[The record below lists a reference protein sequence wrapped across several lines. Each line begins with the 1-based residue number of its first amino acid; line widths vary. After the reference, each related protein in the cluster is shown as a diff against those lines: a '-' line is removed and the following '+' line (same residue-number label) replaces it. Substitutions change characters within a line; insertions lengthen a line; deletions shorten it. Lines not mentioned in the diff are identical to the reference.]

1 MRTNDFTTQPT
12 AHALNEGMFRKFGVK
27 VNFDKYGRADLEN
40 YRNLLRTKVHA
51 QESQSNFNALL
62 DDEGY
67 QKDKYMLGMLNVR
80 IKEMVGEAK
89 LPMKTVNGK
98 KVPAF
103 AADGKGK
110 NDLAKKKDAK
120 VKEELKGGQK
130 KLDLNDNDK
139 IDSDDLKQLRAGKK
153 KNAKVKEG
161 HMTPFEAAM
170 YHGHKCHEC
179 YGGGMLELAH
189 HHQVECEKHGGKLH
203 FMPGGKIQLE
213 HSGKMHPCG
222 EGFGAGLGALGGGAA
237 GYSAG
242 TAVGGALGPA
252 VGLDP
257 VTGALAGGVIG
268 GMAGADKGA
277 DIGDKITSG
286 MTRPGITGK
295 QGTMR
300 HTAPAMEGKKAK
312 KDYDGDGKVESGEDE
327 YMGSRDKAIKKAMA
341 NKSKIKESIARYIAE
356 DEEGKAKSITAGLD
370 MVNDF
375 TSWMQRVATY
385 QTKSM
390 IELSDQIRAHFGDEA
405 AQRFKQETGAA
416 LGQSLESLT
425 QSREQ
430 LSNAVA
436 VLAGEAPAQDQMGM
450 DNGDDGMDM
459 QEPGM
464 EEPGM
469 DEMPPEGGDEFGG
482 ADAASGG
489 ANLTGREPRAES
501 YVRESIARGNRLM
514 AILGAK

>member
-12 AHALNEGMFRKFGVK
+12 AHALNEGMFKKFGVK

-51 QESQSNFNALL
+51 QESHSNFNALL

-80 IKEMVGEAK
+80 IKEMVGESKKAK
-89 LPMKTVNGK
+89 PDFLDMDKDGNKKEPMKK
-98 KVPAF
+98 AI
-103 AADGKGK
+103 
-110 NDLAKKKDAK
+110 KDKK

-130 KLDLNDNDK
+130 KLDKNHNGKLDG
-139 IDSDDLKQLRAGKK
+139 DDFKKLRAGK
-153 KNAKVKEG
+153 KVKEG
-161 HMTPFEAAM
+161 HMTPFEASK
-170 YHGHKCHEC
+170 YHADCCHEC
-179 YGGGMLELAH
+179 YTGGMLELAH
-189 HHQVECEKHGGKLH
+189 HHQVECERHGGKLH
-203 FMPGGKIQLE
+203 FLPGGKVQLE
-213 HSGKMHPCG
+213 HSGQMHDCG
-222 EGFGAGLGALGGGAA
+222 EGFGNAVGTGGGAA
-237 GYSAG
+237 IGAM
-242 TAVGGALGPA
+242 VGGPVGAALGGVA
-252 VGLDP
+252 GN
-257 VTGALAGGVIG
+257 AL
-268 GMAGADKGA
+268 
-277 DIGDKITSG
+277 TSSL
-286 MTRPGITGK
+286 TKPGITGGH
-295 QGTMR
+295 GTMKS
-300 HTAPAMEGKKAK
+300 TAPAMEGKKAK
-312 KDYDGDGKVESGEDE
+312 KDYDGDGKVESGEEE
-327 YMGSRDKAIKKAMA
+327 YKGARDKAIKKAMA

-450 DNGDDGMDM
+450 DNGEGGMDM
-459 QEPGM
+459 DQGMDPDM

-469 DEMPPEGGDEFGG
+469 DEMPPEGDDEFGG
-482 ADAASGG
+482 ADAAAGG
-489 ANLTGREPRAES
+489 PNLTGREPRAES
-501 YVRESIARGNRLM
+501 VMRESIARGNRLM

>member
-80 IKEMVGEAK
+80 IKEMVGESKKAKPDFLDMDKDGNKKEPMKKAVKDKKATEGLKGNQSKLDMDKDGKLEKSDFAK
-89 LPMKTVNGK
+89 LR
-98 KVPAF
+98 
-103 AADGKGK
+103 
-110 NDLAKKKDAK
+110 AKK
-120 VKEELKGGQK
+120 
-130 KLDLNDNDK
+130 
-139 IDSDDLKQLRAGKK
+139 
-153 KNAKVKEG
+153 KVKEG

-179 YGGGMLELAH
+179 YSGGMLELAH
-189 HHQVECEKHGGKLH
+189 HHQVEAEKHGGKLH

-213 HSGKMHPCG
+213 HSGKMHTCG
-222 EGFGAGLGALGGGAA
+222 EGFGNAVGTGAGAA
-237 GYSAG
+237 I
-242 TAVGGALGPA
+242 
-252 VGLDP
+252 
-257 VTGALAGGVIG
+257 GALAGGPVGAALG
-268 GMAGADKGA
+268 GVAGDAL
-277 DIGDKITSG
+277 TSSL
-286 MTRPGITGK
+286 TKPGITGE

-312 KDYDGDGKVESGEDE
+312 KDYDGDGKVESGKDE
-327 YMGSRDKAIKKAMA
+327 YMGARDKAIKKAMA

-469 DEMPPEGGDEFGG
+469 DEMPPEGGDDEFGG
-482 ADAASGG
+482 ADAAAGG

>member
-1 MRTNDFTTQPT
+1 MRTNDFTIQPT
-12 AHALNEGMFRKFGVK
+12 AHALNEGMFKKFGVK

-67 QKDKYMLGMLNVR
+67 QKDKYMLGMLNIR
-80 IKEMVGEAK
+80 IKEMVGESKKAKPDFLDMDKDGNKKETMKKAVKDKKATEGLKGNQSKLDMDKDGKLEKSDFAK
-89 LPMKTVNGK
+89 LR
-98 KVPAF
+98 
-103 AADGKGK
+103 
-110 NDLAKKKDAK
+110 AKK
-120 VKEELKGGQK
+120 
-130 KLDLNDNDK
+130 
-139 IDSDDLKQLRAGKK
+139 
-153 KNAKVKEG
+153 KVKEG

-179 YGGGMLELAH
+179 YSGGMLELAH

-213 HSGKMHPCG
+213 HSGKMHACG
-222 EGFGAGLGALGGGAA
+222 EGFGSALGALGGGVA
-237 GYSAG
+237 GAGAGSALG
-242 TAVGGALGPA
+242 TAVAGPVGGVVGGALG
-252 VGLDP
+252 GF
-257 VTGALAGGVIG
+257 
-268 GMAGADKGA
+268 AGADAGA
-277 DIGDKITSG
+277 DLGNKITSSIA
-286 MTRPGITGK
+286 RPGIAKEAGAL
-295 QGTMR
+295 R
-300 HTAPAMEGKKAK
+300 STAPAMEGKKAK
-312 KDYDGDGKVESGEDE
+312 KDYDGDGKIESGKDE

-416 LGQSLESLT
+416 LSQSLESLT

-450 DNGDDGMDM
+450 DNGEGGMDM
-459 QEPGM
+459 DPDM
-464 EEPGM
+464 AEPGM
-469 DEMPPEGGDEFGG
+469 DEMPPEGGDDEFGG
-482 ADAASGG
+482 ADAAAGG

>member
-12 AHALNEGMFRKFGVK
+12 AHALNEGMFKKFGVK
-27 VNFDKYGRADLEN
+27 VNFDKYGRSDLEN

-80 IKEMVGEAK
+80 IKEMVGEGK
-89 LPMKTVNGK
+89 MPMKTVNGK

-110 NDLAKKKDAK
+110 NDLSKKKDAK
-120 VKEELKGGQK
+120 VKEELKGGQT
-130 KLDLNDNDK
+130 KLDLNNNDK

-153 KNAKVKEG
+153 KKDTKVKEG
-161 HMTPFEAAM
+161 HMTPFEAAK
-170 YHGHKCHEC
+170 YHADCCHEC
-179 YGGGMLELAH
+179 YSGGMLELAH

-203 FMPGGKIQLE
+203 FMPGGKVQLE
-213 HSGKMHPCG
+213 HSGKMHDCG
-222 EGFGAGLGALGGGAA
+222 EGIGNMIGTGGGAA
-237 GYSAG
+237 LGAMVG
-242 TAVGGALGPA
+242 GPVGAAVGGVAGDAL
-252 VGLDP
+252 
-257 VTGALAGGVIG
+257 
-268 GMAGADKGA
+268 
-277 DIGDKITSG
+277 TSSL
-286 MTRPGITGK
+286 TKPGITGGH
-295 QGTMR
+295 GTMKS
-300 HTAPAMEGKKAK
+300 TAPAMEGKKAK

-341 NKSKIKESIARYIAE
+341 SKKKIKESIARYIAE

-469 DEMPPEGGDEFGG
+469 DEMPPEGGDDEFGG

>member
-1 MRTNDFTTQPT
+1 
-12 AHALNEGMFRKFGVK
+12 
-27 VNFDKYGRADLEN
+27 
-40 YRNLLRTKVHA
+40 
-51 QESQSNFNALL
+51 
-62 DDEGY
+62 
-67 QKDKYMLGMLNVR
+67 
-80 IKEMVGEAK
+80 
-89 LPMKTVNGK
+89 
-98 KVPAF
+98 
-103 AADGKGK
+103 
-110 NDLAKKKDAK
+110 
-120 VKEELKGGQK
+120 
-130 KLDLNDNDK
+130 
-139 IDSDDLKQLRAGKK
+139 
-153 KNAKVKEG
+153 
-161 HMTPFEAAM
+161 MTPFEAAM

-189 HHQVECEKHGGKLH
+189 HHQVECERNGGKLH
-203 FMPGGKIQLE
+203 FSPGGKIQLE

-222 EGFGAGLGALGGGAA
+222 EGFGAGIGAGIGGITGAAGGAALGGAALGPLGALGGAAIGGLAGAA
-237 GYSAG
+237 S
-242 TAVGGALGPA
+242 
-252 VGLDP
+252 
-257 VTGALAGGVIG
+257 
-268 GMAGADKGA
+268 GADT
-277 DIGDKITSG
+277 GDKITSG
-286 MTRPGITGK
+286 MARPGITGE

-312 KDYDGDGKVESGEDE
+312 RDYDEDGQVETGEEE
-327 YMGSRDKAIKKAMA
+327 YKGAKDKAIKKAMA

-464 EEPGM
+464 
-469 DEMPPEGGDEFGG
+469 DEMPPEGGDDEFGG

>member
-1 MRTNDFTTQPT
+1 MRTNDFTTKPT
-12 AHALNEGMFRKFGVK
+12 AHALNEGMFKKFGVK
-27 VNFDKYGRADLEN
+27 VNFDKYGRDELEN

-80 IKEMVGEAK
+80 IKEMVGEGK
-89 LPMKTVNGK
+89 MPMKTVNGK

-110 NDLAKKKDAK
+110 NDLSKKKDSK

-130 KLDLNDNDK
+130 KLDVNDNGK
-139 IDSDDLKQLRAGKK
+139 LDSDDFKKLRAGKK
-153 KNAKVKEG
+153 KDSKVKEG
-161 HMTPFEAAM
+161 HMTPFEAAK
-170 YHGHKCHEC
+170 YHADCCHEC
-179 YGGGMLELAH
+179 WSGGMMELAH

-203 FMPGGKIQLE
+203 FMPGGTMQLE
-213 HSGKMHPCG
+213 HSGKMHSCG
-222 EGFGAGLGALGGGAA
+222 EGFGSAVGALG
-237 GYSAG
+237 
-242 TAVGGALGPA
+242 
-252 VGLDP
+252 
-257 VTGALAGGVIG
+257 G
-268 GMAGADKGA
+268 GMAGADAGAALGGAVAGPVGSVVGGALGGFAGA
-277 DIGDKITSG
+277 DAGADLGNKITSSLN
-286 MTRPGITGK
+286 RPGITGG
-295 QGTMR
+295 QGTMKS
-300 HTAPAMEGKKAK
+300 TAPAMEGKKAK
-312 KDYDGDGKVESGEDE
+312 KDYDGDGKIESGKDE

-341 NKSKIKESIARYIAE
+341 SKKKIKESIARFIAE

-405 AQRFKQETGAA
+405 AQRFKQETGTA
-416 LGQSLESLT
+416 LSQSLESLT

-450 DNGDDGMDM
+450 DNGEDGMDM
-459 QEPGM
+459 DQGGDM
-464 EEPGM
+464 DMDQGM
-469 DEMPPEGGDEFGG
+469 DDMGDDFAG
-482 ADAASGG
+482 ADASAGG
-489 ANLTGREPRAES
+489 AEVTGREPRAES

>member
-1 MRTNDFTTQPT
+1 MRTNDFTTKPT
-12 AHALNEGMFRKFGVK
+12 AHALNEGMFKKFGVK
-27 VNFDKYGRADLEN
+27 VNFDKYGRDELEN

-80 IKEMVGEAK
+80 IKEMVGESK
-89 LPMKTVNGK
+89 KSKPDFLDLDKDGNKKEPMKK
-98 KVPAF
+98 
-103 AADGKGK
+103 AAKD
-110 NDLAKKKDAK
+110 KKDK
-120 VKEELKGGQK
+120 
-130 KLDLNDNDK
+130 
-139 IDSDDLKQLRAGKK
+139 
-153 KNAKVKEG
+153 KVKEG
-161 HMTPFEAAM
+161 HMTPFEAAK
-170 YHGHKCHEC
+170 YHADCCHEC
-179 YGGGMLELAH
+179 WSGGMMELAH

-203 FMPGGKIQLE
+203 FIPGGKIQLE
-213 HSGKMHPCG
+213 HSGKMHDCG
-222 EGFGAGLGALGGGAA
+222 EGFGNAVGTGGGAA
-237 GYSAG
+237 LGAM
-242 TAVGGALGPA
+242 VGGPVGAALGGVA
-252 VGLDP
+252 GN
-257 VTGALAGGVIG
+257 AL
-268 GMAGADKGA
+268 
-277 DIGDKITSG
+277 TSSLSK
-286 MTRPGITGK
+286 PGITGAE
-295 QGTMR
+295 GTMKS
-300 HTAPAMEGKKAK
+300 TAPAMEGKKAK
-312 KDYDGDGKVESGEDE
+312 KDYDGDGKVESPEDE
-327 YMGSRDKAIKKAMA
+327 YKGSRDKAIKKAMA
-341 NKSKIKESIARYIAE
+341 NKKKIKESIARYIAE

-416 LGQSLESLT
+416 LSQSLESLT

-450 DNGDDGMDM
+450 DNGEDGMDM
-459 QEPGM
+459 DQDM
-464 EEPGM
+464 SM
-469 DEMPPEGGDEFGG
+469 DQGEEMPADDFAG
-482 ADAASGG
+482 ADASAGG
-489 ANLTGREPRAES
+489 AEVTGREPRAES

>member
-1 MRTNDFTTQPT
+1 
-12 AHALNEGMFRKFGVK
+12 
-27 VNFDKYGRADLEN
+27 
-40 YRNLLRTKVHA
+40 
-51 QESQSNFNALL
+51 
-62 DDEGY
+62 
-67 QKDKYMLGMLNVR
+67 
-80 IKEMVGEAK
+80 
-89 LPMKTVNGK
+89 
-98 KVPAF
+98 
-103 AADGKGK
+103 
-110 NDLAKKKDAK
+110 
-120 VKEELKGGQK
+120 
-130 KLDLNDNDK
+130 
-139 IDSDDLKQLRAGKK
+139 
-153 KNAKVKEG
+153 
-161 HMTPFEAAM
+161 
-170 YHGHKCHEC
+170 
-179 YGGGMLELAH
+179 
-189 HHQVECEKHGGKLH
+189 
-203 FMPGGKIQLE
+203 
-213 HSGKMHPCG
+213 
-222 EGFGAGLGALGGGAA
+222 
-237 GYSAG
+237 
-242 TAVGGALGPA
+242 
-252 VGLDP
+252 
-257 VTGALAGGVIG
+257 
-268 GMAGADKGA
+268 MAGADKGA
-277 DIGDKITSG
+277 DIGNKITSG
-286 MTRPGITGK
+286 MARPGITGE

-312 KDYDGDGKVESGEDE
+312 RDYDEDGKVETGEEE

-405 AQRFKQETGAA
+405 AQRFKQETGDA

>member
-1 MRTNDFTTQPT
+1 MRTNDFTTKPT
-12 AHALNEGMFRKFGVK
+12 AHALNEGMFKKFGVK
-27 VNFDKYGRADLEN
+27 VNFDKYGRDELEN

-80 IKEMVGEAK
+80 IKEMVGEGK
-89 LPMKTVNGK
+89 MPMKTVNGK

-110 NDLAKKKDAK
+110 NDLSKNKK

-130 KLDLNDNDK
+130 KLDVNDNGK
-139 IDSDDLKQLRAGKK
+139 LDSDDFKKLRAGKK
-153 KNAKVKEG
+153 KDSKVKEG
-161 HMTPFEAAM
+161 HMTPFEAAK
-170 YHGHKCHEC
+170 YHADCCHEC
-179 YGGGMLELAH
+179 WSGGMMELAH

-203 FMPGGKIQLE
+203 FMPGGTMQLE
-213 HSGKMHPCG
+213 HSGKMHSCG
-222 EGFGAGLGALGGGAA
+222 EGFGNTVGTGAGAA
-237 GYSAG
+237 I
-242 TAVGGALGPA
+242 
-252 VGLDP
+252 
-257 VTGALAGGVIG
+257 GALAGGPVGAALG
-268 GMAGADKGA
+268 GVAGNAL
-277 DIGDKITSG
+277 TSSL
-286 MTRPGITGK
+286 TKPGITGE
-295 QGTMR
+295 QGTMKS
-300 HTAPAMEGKKAK
+300 TSPAMEAKADKKAK
-312 KDYDGDGKVESGEDE
+312 KDYDGDGKIESGKDE

-405 AQRFKQETGAA
+405 AQRFKQETGTA
-416 LGQSLESLT
+416 LSQSLESLT

-450 DNGDDGMDM
+450 DNGEDGMDM
-459 QEPGM
+459 DQGGDM
-464 EEPGM
+464 DMDQGM
-469 DEMPPEGGDEFGG
+469 DDMGDDFAG
-482 ADAASGG
+482 ADASAGG
-489 ANLTGREPRAES
+489 AEVTGREPRAES

>member
-1 MRTNDFTTQPT
+1 MRTNDFTTKPT
-12 AHALNEGMFRKFGVK
+12 AHALNEGMFKKFGVK
-27 VNFDKYGRADLEN
+27 VNFDKYGRDELEN

-80 IKEMVGEAK
+80 IKEMVGEGK
-89 LPMKTVNGK
+89 MPMKTVNGK

-110 NDLAKKKDAK
+110 NDLSKKKDAK

-130 KLDLNDNDK
+130 KLDVNNNGELDG
-139 IDSDDLKQLRAGKK
+139 DDFKKLRAGKK
-153 KNAKVKEG
+153 KDSKVKEG
-161 HMTPFEAAM
+161 HMTPFEAAK
-170 YHGHKCHEC
+170 YHADCCHEC
-179 YGGGMLELAH
+179 WSGGMMELAH

-203 FMPGGKIQLE
+203 FMPGGTMQLE
-213 HSGKMHPCG
+213 HSGKMHSCG
-222 EGFGAGLGALGGGAA
+222 EGFTNTVGTGGGAA
-237 GYSAG
+237 I
-242 TAVGGALGPA
+242 
-252 VGLDP
+252 
-257 VTGALAGGVIG
+257 GALAGGPVG
-268 GMAGADKGA
+268 AALGAVAGDAL
-277 DIGDKITSG
+277 TSSL
-286 MTRPGITGK
+286 TKPGITGQ
-295 QGTMR
+295 QGTMKS
-300 HTAPAMEGKKAK
+300 TSPAMEGKADKKAK
-312 KDYDGDGKVESGEDE
+312 KDYDGDGKVESGKDE

-405 AQRFKQETGAA
+405 AQRFKQETGTA
-416 LGQSLESLT
+416 LSQSLESLT

-450 DNGDDGMDM
+450 DNGEDGMDM
-459 QEPGM
+459 DQDM
-464 EEPGM
+464 SM
-469 DEMPPEGGDEFGG
+469 DQGEEMPADDFAG
-482 ADAASGG
+482 ADASAGG
-489 ANLTGREPRAES
+489 AEVTGREPRAES

>member
-1 MRTNDFTTQPT
+1 MRTNDFTTKPT
-12 AHALNEGMFRKFGVK
+12 AHALNEGMFKKFGVK
-27 VNFDKYGRADLEN
+27 VNFDKYGREELEN

-51 QESQSNFNALL
+51 QESHSNFNALL

-80 IKEMVGEAK
+80 IKEMIGEGK
-89 LPMKTVNGK
+89 KSKPDFLDLDKDGNKKEPMKK
-98 KVPAF
+98 
-103 AADGKGK
+103 AA
-110 NDLAKKKDAK
+110 KDKK
-120 VKEELKGGQK
+120 VKEELKGKQT
-130 KLDLNDNDK
+130 KLDKNHNGKLDA
-139 IDSDDLKQLRAGKK
+139 DDFKKLRAGK
-153 KNAKVKEG
+153 KVKEG
-161 HMTPFEAAM
+161 HMTPFEAAK
-170 YHGHKCHEC
+170 YHADCCHEC
-179 YGGGMLELAH
+179 WSGGMMELAH

-203 FMPGGKIQLE
+203 FMPGGTMQLE
-213 HSGKMHPCG
+213 HSGKMHSCG
-222 EGFGAGLGALGGGAA
+222 EGFGSAVGALGGGMAGANAGAA
-237 GYSAG
+237 LGGAVAG
-242 TAVGGALGPA
+242 PVGSVVGGALG
-252 VGLDP
+252 GF
-257 VTGALAGGVIG
+257 
-268 GMAGADKGA
+268 AGADAGA
-277 DIGDKITSG
+277 DLGNKITSSLN
-286 MTRPGITGK
+286 RPGITGG
-295 QGTMR
+295 QGTMKS
-300 HTAPAMEGKKAK
+300 TSPAMEDKKAK
-312 KDYDGDGKVESGEDE
+312 KDYDGDGKIESGKDE

-416 LGQSLESLT
+416 LSQSLESLT

-450 DNGDDGMDM
+450 DNGEGGMDM
-459 QEPGM
+459 DQGGDM
-464 EEPGM
+464 DMDQGM
-469 DEMPPEGGDEFGG
+469 DDMGDDFAG
-482 ADAASGG
+482 ADASAGG
-489 ANLTGREPRAES
+489 AEVTGREPRAES

>member
-1 MRTNDFTTQPT
+1 MRTNDFTTKPT
-12 AHALNEGMFRKFGVK
+12 AHALNEGMFKKFGVK
-27 VNFDKYGRADLEN
+27 VNFEKYGRAELEN

-51 QESQSNFNALL
+51 QESTSNFNSLL

-80 IKEMVGEAK
+80 IKEMVGEGK
-89 LPMKTVNGK
+89 MPMKTVNGK

-110 NDLAKKKDAK
+110 NDLSKKKDAK

-130 KLDLNDNDK
+130 KLDVNNNGKLDG
-139 IDSDDLKQLRAGKK
+139 DDFKKLRAGKK
-153 KNAKVKEG
+153 KDSKVKEG
-161 HMTPFEAAM
+161 HMTPFEAAK
-170 YHGHKCHEC
+170 YHADCCHEC
-179 YGGGMLELAH
+179 WSGGMMELAH

-203 FMPGGKIQLE
+203 FMPGGTMQLE
-213 HSGKMHPCG
+213 HSGKMHSCG
-222 EGFGAGLGALGGGAA
+222 EGFGNAVGTGGGAA
-237 GYSAG
+237 
-242 TAVGGALGPA
+242 VGAALGGP
-252 VGLDP
+252 VGA
-257 VTGALAGGVIG
+257 ALGGIAGN
-268 GMAGADKGA
+268 AL
-277 DIGDKITSG
+277 TSSLSK
-286 MTRPGITGK
+286 PGITGE
-295 QGTMR
+295 QGTMKS
-300 HTAPAMEGKKAK
+300 TSPAMEGKKAK
-312 KDYDGDGKVESGEDE
+312 KDYDGDGKIESGKDE

-341 NKSKIKESIARYIAE
+341 SKKKIKESIARYIAE

-405 AQRFKQETGAA
+405 AQRFKQETGTA
-416 LGQSLESLT
+416 LSQSLESLT

-450 DNGDDGMDM
+450 DNGEDGMDM
-459 QEPGM
+459 DQ
-464 EEPGM
+464 GM
-469 DEMPPEGGDEFGG
+469 DDMGGEEMPPEDDFATADASAGG
-482 ADAASGG
+482 AEV
-489 ANLTGREPRAES
+489 TGREPRAES

>member
-12 AHALNEGMFRKFGVK
+12 AHALNEGMFKKFGVK

-110 NDLAKKKDAK
+110 NDLSKDKK

-130 KLDLNDNDK
+130 KIDVNHNGKLDA
-139 IDSDDLKQLRAGKK
+139 DDFKKLRSGKK
-153 KNAKVKEG
+153 KDTKVKEG

-179 YGGGMLELAH
+179 YSGGMLELAH

-203 FMPGGKIQLE
+203 FAPGGNIQLE

-222 EGFGAGLGALGGGAA
+222 EGLGNMVGTGGGAA
-237 GYSAG
+237 LGAMVG
-242 TAVGGALGPA
+242 GPVGAAVGGVAGDAL
-252 VGLDP
+252 
-257 VTGALAGGVIG
+257 
-268 GMAGADKGA
+268 
-277 DIGDKITSG
+277 TSSL
-286 MTRPGITGK
+286 TKPGITGT

-312 KDYDGDGKVESGEDE
+312 KDYDGDGKVESGEEE
-327 YMGSRDKAIKKAMA
+327 YKGAKDKAIKKAMA

-469 DEMPPEGGDEFGG
+469 DEMPPEGGDDEFGG